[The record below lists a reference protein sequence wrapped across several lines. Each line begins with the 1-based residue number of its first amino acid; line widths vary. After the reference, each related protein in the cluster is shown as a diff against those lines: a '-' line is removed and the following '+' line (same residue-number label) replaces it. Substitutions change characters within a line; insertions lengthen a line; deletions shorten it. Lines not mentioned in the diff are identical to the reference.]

1 MTAAQISEGTFG
13 DLAISSERASAS
25 VSERCFMTSVA
36 RSSPT
41 ATRNAAALRRPP
53 SFDAA
58 FGEAVATAL
67 ISVLAQ
73 PMAHVRGDALGLTL
87 HQLVELVH
95 VLISLAGGED
105 RGRPPGPELGD
116 AARGARGA
124 PPGLELGGP
133 DGGLDLARPAR
144 RAERLGLPPANAA
157 RHEEAEEQRGQTE
170 TDPLQRPQHGRR
182 DRARLRGLR
191 LGERDLDGLEDVA
204 ARAVDPGGALDGVL
218 DAGEGGGRDGLVDQQ
233 RDLHLVHL
241 AGRDLGLRDRLV
253 DAVVGRAVLTVVA
266 VLAAAAAGARR
277 VGRDVGAG
285 AGGAAAGRAAAA
297 QLLGFLSGLQRRALL
312 AVHEL
317 VLGGL
322 VDVEIGADLH
332 LRLARPE
339 RAGEHR
345 GQRG

>member
-58 FGEAVATAL
+58 FGETVATAL

-95 VLISLAGGED
+95 VLIGLAGGED
-105 RGRPPGPELGD
+105 RGRPPG
-116 AARGARGA
+116 
-124 PPGLELGGP
+124 LELGEP
-133 DGGLDLARPAR
+133 DGGLDLAQPAR
-144 RAERLGLPPANAA
+144 LGERLGLPPANAA

-170 TDPLQRPQHGRR
+170 ADPLQRPEHGRR
-182 DRARLRGLR
+182 YRARLRGLR

-204 ARAVDPGGALDGVL
+204 ARAVDPGGALDRVL

-241 AGRDLGLRDRLV
+241 AGRD
-253 DAVVGRAVLTVVA
+253 
-266 VLAAAAAGARR
+266 
-277 VGRDVGAG
+277 
-285 AGGAAAGRAAAA
+285 
-297 QLLGFLSGLQRRALL
+297 
-312 AVHEL
+312 
-317 VLGGL
+317 
-322 VDVEIGADLH
+322 
-332 LRLARPE
+332 
-339 RAGEHR
+339 
-345 GQRG
+345 